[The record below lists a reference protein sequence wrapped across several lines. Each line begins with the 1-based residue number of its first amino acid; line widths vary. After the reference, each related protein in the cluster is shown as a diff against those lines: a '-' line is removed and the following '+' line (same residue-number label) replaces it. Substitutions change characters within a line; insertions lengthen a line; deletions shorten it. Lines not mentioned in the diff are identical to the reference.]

1 MKTKVI
7 IIIVL
12 VICCSC
18 SKKTIIE
25 SDELQEAISQ
35 VWLDTELAQKAL
47 DKINASTLS
56 EYELQ
61 RYRLTEAH
69 LMLKRELRLP
79 NGSDLEAMA
88 KYFVSCGDEAA
99 ASEAYYIQ
107 GAYLNYIG
115 ENTQAMQYLKKA
127 ESYSATSIIR
137 GMIYYKM
144 GRISESEQ
152 LYDIALENYQKAL
165 PYLEEA
171 GLPLYLA
178 SVYRELGRNTD
189 KEIGY
194 QYFDKALAAARFMGD
209 SILYMDIRYA

>member
-7 IIIVL
+7 IIIALVL
-12 VICCSC
+12 CCSC
-18 SKKTIIE
+18 TNKTAIE
-25 SDELQEAISQ
+25 NGELQEAISQ
-35 VWLDTELAQKAL
+35 VWLDADTAQGML
-47 DKINASTLS
+47 GGIETNDLS
-56 EYELQ
+56 EYEMQ

-69 LMLKRELRLP
+69 LMLKRELRQPAEINL
-79 NGSDLEAMA
+79 DAMA

-152 LYDIALENYQKAL
+152 L
-165 PYLEEA
+165 
-171 GLPLYLA
+171 
-178 SVYRELGRNTD
+178 
-189 KEIGY
+189 
-194 QYFDKALAAARFMGD
+194 
-209 SILYMDIRYA
+209 

>member
-35 VWLDTELAQKAL
+35 VWLDADQAQKAL

-99 ASEAYYIQ
+99 GSEAYYIQ

-144 GRISESEQ
+144 
-152 LYDIALENYQKAL
+152 
-165 PYLEEA
+165 
-171 GLPLYLA
+171 
-178 SVYRELGRNTD
+178 
-189 KEIGY
+189 
-194 QYFDKALAAARFMGD
+194 
-209 SILYMDIRYA
+209 